1 MASSMVAR
9 ARASGKVILLGEHV
23 VVYGRPAIAA
33 GLPIGL
39 EVEVTDGAGPSL
51 VSDHEGLADDP
62 RPRRLVAQAAVLAG
76 VDPRRT
82 VVRVRSDLPPGR
94 GFGSSAALAV
104 ATLRALFVA
113 TGRTLPLATALDLG
127 RRLEAVFHGTS
138 SGIDPAAAALG
149 TCFRFVRGEPPS
161 VTPLELARP
170 LALVIAYGE
179 RPRSTGAAVEG
190 LRARWE
196 ADRARHEA
204 LFDAVA
210 STVERGE
217 TAARAGDLAALGRAF
232 DDNQALLESLGV
244 SSDETA
250 ALVAAARRAGAL
262 GAKLTGGGAGG
273 AVIALAAD
281 PEALAARLA
290 HEGWRTIAVRIVS
303 HAARPQQEE

>member
-1 MASSMVAR
+1 MEAR
-9 ARASGKVILLGEHV
+9 GRAAGKVILLGEHV

-39 EVEVTDGAGPSL
+39 AVEVSEGAGPSV
-51 VSDHEGLADDP
+51 VSDDAALGSDA
-62 RPRRLVAQAAVLAG
+62 RPRQLVAEAAVLAG
-76 VDPRRT
+76 IDPRRV

-113 TGRTLPLATALDLG
+113 TGRTLPSATALDWG
-127 RRLEAVFHGTS
+127 RRLEAIFHGTS

-161 VTPLELARP
+161 VTPVDLARP
-170 LALVIAYGE
+170 LPLVIAYGT
-179 RPRSTGAAVEG
+179 RPRSTGTAVG
-190 LRARWE
+190 RLRARWE
-196 ADRARHEA
+196 ADRAHQET

-210 STVERGE
+210 DTVERGE
-217 TAARAGDLAALGRAF
+217 AAARAGDLDALGRAL
-232 DDNQALLESLGV
+232 DDNQALLEALGV

-250 ALVAAARRAGAL
+250 GLVAAARRAGAL

-273 AVIALAAD
+273 AVIALSTE
-281 PEALAARLA
+281 PEDLAARL
-290 HEGWRTIAVRIVS
+290 ERDGWRTMVTRIG
-303 HAARPQQEE
+303 RPFAPG

>member
-1 MASSMVAR
+1 MDAR

-39 EVEVTDGAGPSL
+39 EVSLTEGDGPSV
-51 VSDHEGLADDP
+51 VSDEAGLADDA
-62 RPRRLVAQAAVLAG
+62 RPRRLVAEAAALAG

-104 ATLRALFVA
+104 ATLRALFEA
-113 TGRTLPLATALDLG
+113 TGRTLPPATALELG

-149 TCFRFVRGEPPS
+149 TCFRFVRGEPPT
-161 VTPLELARP
+161 VTPLELTTP
-170 LALVIAYGE
+170 LPLVIAYGAHA
-179 RPRSTGAAVEG
+179 RSTGAAVSG

-204 LFDAVA
+204 IFDAVA
-210 STVERGE
+210 NTVERGE

-244 SSDETA
+244 SSAETA
-250 ALVAAARRAGAL
+250 ALLAAARRAGAL

-273 AVIALAAD
+273 AVIALAAE
-281 PEALAARLA
+281 PEAVASRLERA
-290 HEGWRTIAVRIVS
+290 GWRTMVS
-303 HAARPQQEE
+303 RVGARPERQE